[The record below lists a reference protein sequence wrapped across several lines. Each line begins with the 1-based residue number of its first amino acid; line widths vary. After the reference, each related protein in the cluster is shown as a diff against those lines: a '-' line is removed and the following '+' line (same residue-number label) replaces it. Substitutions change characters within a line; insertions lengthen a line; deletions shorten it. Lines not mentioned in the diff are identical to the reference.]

1 MLRRKWGF
9 TKPKH
14 EPNEHPVLS
23 QLMVTARDYG
33 FVASRVGDGV
43 VLVEGE
49 LDIVTAALLETE
61 LHDAAAAAT
70 GDLTVDLA
78 GISFMDSAGMNVL
91 ARIYKVLAAEN
102 RSLILQNAKGSVR
115 RALEIGGASVFA
127 DMR

>member
-1 MLRRKWGF
+1 
-9 TKPKH
+9 
-14 EPNEHPVLS
+14 
-23 QLMVTARDYG
+23 MVTARDYG
-33 FVASRVGDGV
+33 FVASQVADGV

-102 RSLILQNAKGSVR
+102 RSLILQNARGSVR